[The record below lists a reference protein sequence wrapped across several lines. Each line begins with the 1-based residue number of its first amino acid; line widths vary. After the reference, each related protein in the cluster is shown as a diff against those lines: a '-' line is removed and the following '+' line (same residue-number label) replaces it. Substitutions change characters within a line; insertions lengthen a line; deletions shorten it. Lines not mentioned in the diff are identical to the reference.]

1 MTASEG
7 ALWGL
12 WQVGR
17 RLELYVED
25 FIERIELILF
35 HPALRT
41 YTYLTN
47 GSDRLPNSK
56 RPIILRSS
64 NSVLSP
70 ESPSAAHSSKPF
82 AGKYRPPSAVKSG
95 PSFEV
100 LFRPAIRREIQGRQ
114 PWLTQG
120 HRSRGKQARK
130 PPGNPGSRQRLTKS
144 PVCGSRKPAVV
155 RSPRLPAA
163 ASGHPCAPLSTGGI

>member
-1 MTASEG
+1 MNGPLCRRMTASEG

-100 LFRPAIRREIQGRQ
+100 LFRPAIRREIQAANHGS
-114 PWLTQG
+114 LKAIV
-120 HRSRGKQARK
+120 RGE
-130 PPGNPGSRQRLTKS
+130 S
-144 PVCGSRKPAVV
+144 KPAN
-155 RSPRLPAA
+155 RREIQAA
-163 ASGHPCAPLSTGGI
+163 GNG